1 MINHMKWALVVA
13 AGIVAGS
20 LSWAVAASAPDS
32 YVKIEANS
40 LLRTPQNAWARAIL
54 FSDTLES
61 LPGKRARRLDR
72 KTYLPMRLK
81 AAGTVWVLE
90 DMAPKFASLK
100 EGVTYSFAGTVDQI
114 SRRYYVIVDSCYTVQ
129 TTTDM
134 TEHWIDMLHPEQ
146 NVLAQ
151 AGALSEPAM
160 QSLLLSAQNSLIK
173 LAAESNVTVAQLIE
187 SQGDGGQRIAEHIVA
202 DALRGELRAQGKT
215 ADELMIGAVL
225 ALLQKQ
231 AVLDESA
238 RIAQEAAAVEP
249 VAEAR
254 VEPVP
259 VADGA
264 PEIPESTDLP
274 TTDVAAIQ
282 EESPV
287 QLVEELAEVPAEIL
301 PEAVEPETVVDLAQA
316 DEPLPI
322 ETDSEG
328 DIPDVPPTEEAEQ
341 IASLP
346 IEEIPVPEV
355 DVIPSQADEP
365 ALVEVE
371 VAAEL
376 DVPDALTPELA
387 VTEFQSG
394 EMILPESDM
403 EVDTPILEAEL
414 EPEIPAEPML
424 ESLLPEGEG
433 DMAQE
438 EPLAGPP
445 TSLLVVPMTDAQP
458 DMIPLVSTLP
468 TKAEIAQVQQDEKAR
483 LKEEKRLA
491 DIEAKRQAA
500 EEKKAARLARIEAKR
515 QAAADKKAAYL
526 EKIEAKRL
534 AAEEKKAAAAELAQQ
549 QAIEREAKAEAD
561 RLIAEQDKA
570 AAEARKAEL
579 ARQKAEALQAR
590 EEEAAQKAAEWKAKQ
605 DAARAEAEAKKAL
618 AEQQRALAQQEKEA
632 LEAVRQA
639 EIMAQQE
646 EKARQ
651 LREETEQRVLEFE
664 ARKAAAEAALAEAEA
679 QRQADLQR
687 IQQEA
692 EAKVAA
698 ASAEE
703 RARLAEKEA
712 QQAEALRIAQDVT
725 EHQRN
730 AAEETAV
737 RIAEEQATRQAAE
750 ERIAQMQREIE
761 QMQVEAR
768 QTKSGSS
775 ATIQPG
781 RDKEPAAAP
790 LSAKEQRRLATQ
802 ARQEQ
807 QQADKTKKPV
817 AAEAAPVDPADLP
830 EWMQPVVF

>member
-1 MINHMKWALVVA
+1 MAKGKDRLDFSGGDGYISEHSFRKGGGMINHMKWALVVA

-100 EGVTYSFAGTVDQI
+100 EGGTYSFAGTVDQI

-249 VAEAR
+249 VAEALA
-254 VEPVP
+254 EPVP
-259 VADGA
+259 VEGDAA
-264 PEIPESTDLP
+264 ESVPKSSDLP

-316 DEPLPI
+316 DDPLPI

-328 DIPDVPPTEEAEQ
+328 DIPEVPPTEEAEQ

-346 IEEIPVPEV
+346 IEEPPVPEV

-365 ALVEVE
+365 ALVEAE

-387 VTEFQSG
+387 VTEFQSD
-394 EMILPESDM
+394 EVILPESDI

-414 EPEIPAEPML
+414 EPGIPAEPML

-438 EPLAGPP
+438 EPLAVPP

-458 DMIPLVSTLP
+458 DIVPLVSTLP

-491 DIEAKRQAA
+491 DIEANRQAA
-500 EEKKAARLARIEAKR
+500 EEKKAARLAKIEAKR
-515 QAAADKKAAYL
+515 QAAADKKAARL

-679 QRQADLQR
+679 QRQTNLQR

-692 EAKVAA
+692 EARVAA

-730 AAEETAV
+730 AAEEAAV

-761 QMQVEAR
+761 QMQAE
-768 QTKSGSS
+768 
-775 ATIQPG
+775 
-781 RDKEPAAAP
+781 
-790 LSAKEQRRLATQ
+790 

-807 QQADKTKKPV
+807 QQTEKVKKPV
-817 AAEAAPVDPADLP
+817 AAEAVPVDPADLP

>member
-549 QAIEREAKAEAD
+549 QAIEQEAKAEAD

-807 QQADKTKKPV
+807 QQANKTKKPV

>member
-238 RIAQEAAAVEP
+238 RIAQEAAAEP
-249 VAEAR
+249 VAKIQPES
-254 VEPVP
+254 VP

-387 VTEFQSG
+387 VTEFQSD

-549 QAIEREAKAEAD
+549 QVIEREAKAEAD

-761 QMQVEAR
+761 QMQAEAR

-807 QQADKTKKPV
+807 QQTDKGKKPV
-817 AAEAAPVDPADLP
+817 AAEAVPVDPADLP